1 MDSSRQKWMALLLA
15 VHLIVPSFHYY
26 PSYPSLVLTWFA
38 FDWFEG
44 GWILFIPYMFVGLP
58 AFLLI
63 GLPTII
69 PLLLVGL
76 MIFNR
81 KVHRSR
87 PALLCLVLS
96 SVLSAVYLYGWICY
110 TWPTPY
116 QPVQTASIV
125 LFTFLAYKNWSSIK
139 ENQNKQTI

>member
-1 MDSSRQKWMALLLA
+1 MALLLA

-26 PSYPSLVLTWFA
+26 PSYPGFDLTWFA

-44 GWILFIPYMFVGLP
+44 KWILYPFAYMFVGLP
-58 AFLLI
+58 AFVLI

-81 KVHRSR
+81 KMHRSR
-87 PALLCLVLS
+87 PALLPLVLS
-96 SVLSAVYLYGWICY
+96 SILSAVYIYGWLDY

-116 QPVQTASIV
+116 QPVQTLSIV
-125 LFTFLAYKNWSSIK
+125 LFTFIAYKNWSNMRQK
-139 ENQNKQTI
+139 